1 MVIDK
6 IFEISHFSVEY
17 DWKRR
22 KEEMGLDRNYWMGLF
37 DFGHEGKWE
46 WNHDRGFLAYQDM
59 WTPNQPDH
67 RDAAGNRLSNREQ

>member
-1 MVIDK
+1 
-6 IFEISHFSVEY
+6 
-17 DWKRR
+17 
-22 KEEMGLDRNYWMGLF
+22 MGLDRNYWMGLF

-46 WNHDRGFLAYQDM
+46 WNHGRGFLAYQDM